1 MARILPGARTS
12 GSIIILF
19 GTSVRS
25 YRFGPL
31 SSFLST
37 VHHVL
42 SYHARILALG
52 DALEWSSPHAADG
65 RTFLFPI
72 PASFLRPD
80 HQLLPDITITAP
92 RGSLVLLCAPI

>member
-1 MARILPGARTS
+1 MARILPGAGAS
-12 GSIIILF
+12 GSTTILF

-25 YRFGPL
+25 HRARPL

-37 VHHVL
+37 VRRVL
-42 SYHARILALG
+42 PFPTRILALG
-52 DALEWSSPHAADG
+52 DTLELSSPHAADE

-80 HQLLPDITITAP
+80 HQLLPDIMTTAS
-92 RGSLVLLCAPI
+92 RGSLVLLYASI